1 MRIHEVSACAFIMTW
16 TICANNVSFAAN
28 KTHETPIKQKLIS
41 ITDNLFGPTVL
52 TMKDGTRI
60 IKNKNGSS
68 VQIYPDGSLFIINSD
83 GSTIQKNSE

>member
-1 MRIHEVSACAFIMTW
+1 MRIHKVSACAFIMTW
-16 TICANNVSFAAN
+16 TIYASSVSFAAN
-28 KTHETPIKQKLIS
+28 KTNAVPIKQKLIS
-41 ITDNLFGPTVL
+41 VTDNPFGPTVL

-83 GSTIQKNSE
+83 GSTIQKNY